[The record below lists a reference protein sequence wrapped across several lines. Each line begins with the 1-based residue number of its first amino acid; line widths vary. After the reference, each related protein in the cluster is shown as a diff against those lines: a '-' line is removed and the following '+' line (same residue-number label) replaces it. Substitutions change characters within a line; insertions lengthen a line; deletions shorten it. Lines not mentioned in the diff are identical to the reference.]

1 MCHIPCRQD
10 QGPPISFVDEE
21 DRQIPPVVCLPKRS
35 VDIFTRPVSF
45 FNKMEVGKTRKNLS
59 DFLLPNTVFLGQFF
73 YDVLKPYK
81 ARNLQRDFLL
91 LQHLQGRKWLP
102 ASLIA

>member
-10 QGPPISFVDEE
+10 QGLSISLVDEK

-59 DFLLPNTVFLGQFF
+59 DFLLPDTVFLGQFF
-73 YDVLKPYK
+73 NDVLKPYK

-91 LQHLQGRKWLP
+91 LQYLQGRKWLL

>member
-10 QGPPISFVDEE
+10 QGLSISLVDEE
-21 DRQIPPVVCLPKRS
+21 DRQIPPVACLPKRS

-45 FNKMEVGKTRKNLS
+45 FNKVEVGKTRKNLS
-59 DFLLPNTVFLGQFF
+59 DFLLPDTVFLGQFF
-73 YDVLKPYK
+73 NDVLKPYK

-91 LQHLQGRKWLP
+91 LQYLQGRKWLL